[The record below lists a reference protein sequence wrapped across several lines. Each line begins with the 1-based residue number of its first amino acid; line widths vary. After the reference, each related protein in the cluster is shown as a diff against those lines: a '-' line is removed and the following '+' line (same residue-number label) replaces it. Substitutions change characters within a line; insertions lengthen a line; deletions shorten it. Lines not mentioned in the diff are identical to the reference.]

1 MKSYQCWEG
10 TVTETGS
17 HTFLYRVVSVRP
29 APLEV
34 TLISARNLK
43 KVNLITPMEV
53 YAVISVSGNPLTRQC
68 TLPDR
73 YGGRHPAW
81 NATLHLAV
89 PASAV
94 SGAFLHVLL
103 RTERALGD
111 RDVGEVYVPLAD
123 LLATAAAAA
132 GDDVRGLLHPP
143 QLAPCQYE
151 VRKVKST
158 DPCGMLSLSCRL
170 GPVVAPAAADTAVA
184 AAAPAYLVVP
194 CYANAPPYVCLSP
207 ANPALRDAVS
217 PPRRKKGGF
226 GQWFGGAVG
235 EMLTGGEMMSSD
247 TAAYEAGVADGRI
260 VKF

>member
-73 YGGRHPAW
+73 YGGRHPA
-81 NATLHLAV
+81 
-89 PASAV
+89 
-94 SGAFLHVLL
+94 
-103 RTERALGD
+103 
-111 RDVGEVYVPLAD
+111 
-123 LLATAAAAA
+123 
-132 GDDVRGLLHPP
+132 
-143 QLAPCQYE
+143 
-151 VRKVKST
+151 
-158 DPCGMLSLSCRL
+158 
-170 GPVVAPAAADTAVA
+170 AVA